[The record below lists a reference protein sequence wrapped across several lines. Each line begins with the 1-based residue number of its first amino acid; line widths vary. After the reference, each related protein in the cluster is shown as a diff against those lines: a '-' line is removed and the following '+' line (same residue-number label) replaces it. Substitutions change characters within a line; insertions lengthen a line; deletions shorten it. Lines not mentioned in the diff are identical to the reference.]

1 MVTRRPEDTSY
12 KGGVPMKR
20 AFAVGLILAAAVA
33 APPLAHQV
41 RRSQIARTSLRVGDP
56 APDFTLLT
64 DDWKTVK
71 LSDYRGKKNVFLAVY
86 VLAFSEG
93 CTKQMRAVQAGI
105 DTGRI
110 SMADT
115 EVFGVSLDSPAAN
128 AAFAEQNDLNFPL
141 LSDMNHKM
149 LKSYGI
155 LKTYSVENED
165 YQWALR
171 ANIVIDKQGIIQLID
186 EGDNAVDPNSAL
198 TLCTT
203 LHKPTPS
210 D

>member
-1 MVTRRPEDTSY
+1 MMRRALVAGSLL
-12 KGGVPMKR
+12 V
-20 AFAVGLILAAAVA
+20 VAAAV
-33 APPLAHQV
+33 PPLAHQV
-41 RRSQIARTSLRVGDP
+41 HKPQVAHLSLQVGDL
-56 APDFTLLT
+56 APNFTLLA

-105 DTGRI
+105 DSGRI
-110 SMADT
+110 PAADT
-115 EVFGVSLDSPAAN
+115 EVFGVSMDSPAAN
-128 AAFAEQNDLNFPL
+128 AAFAEQKGLHFPL

-149 LKSYGI
+149 LTSYGI
-155 LKTYSVENED
+155 LTTYSVENED

-171 ANIVIDKQGIIQLID
+171 ANIVIDKQGIIRLID
-186 EGDNAVDPNSAL
+186 EGDNAVDPNTAL

-203 LHKPTPS
+203 LHKQPS
-210 D
+210 AN